1 MRRTKR
7 SRRRHRTETKHE
19 RRMAWQHIM
28 WDGSYED
35 FIKYE
40 QYRMML
46 MRDTGTLCS
55 CARCG
60 GNPRKWWKD
69 ITFKEKKAKR
79 DMKEQM
85 KDLRDDRTN
94 QADATG

>member
-7 SRRRHRTETKHE
+7 SKRRHKTETKHE
-19 RRMAWQHIM
+19 RRIEWMYTM
-28 WDGSYED
+28 WEGSYED
-35 FIKYE
+35 FIEYE
-40 QYRMML
+40 GYRLML

-55 CARCG
+55 CRRCCS
-60 GNPRKWWKD
+60 NPRRRNKE
-69 ITFKEKKAKR
+69 ITFKEKNAKR

-94 QADATG
+94 